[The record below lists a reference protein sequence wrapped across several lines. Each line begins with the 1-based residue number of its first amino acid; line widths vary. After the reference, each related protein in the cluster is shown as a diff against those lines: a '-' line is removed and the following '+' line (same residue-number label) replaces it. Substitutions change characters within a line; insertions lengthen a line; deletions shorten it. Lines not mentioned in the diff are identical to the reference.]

1 MARPSLLLF
10 LLLPFLLPAQTA
22 EKQTFISLDKV
33 LLRGKVV
40 DAQTLAPLEFATV
53 AVHRL
58 PDSTLANGGLSD
70 SGGVFSLALKPG
82 LYYVRIDYLSY
93 KTRYIGRVDLRNKT
107 DVHDLGAI
115 ELEPSAS
122 ALKEVVISAEKSQLQ
137 FGLDKKVFNV
147 GTDLANKGGSA
158 ADILDNVPSV
168 TVDVEGNV
176 SLRGSE
182 NVRILID
189 GKPSGLVA
197 FGSSGL
203 RQLPANMIDR
213 VEIVTNPSAKYE
225 AEGMAGI
232 INIVLKKEQAPG
244 FHGAVDLTA
253 GYPQEYGA
261 ALNLNYRRNRLN
273 FFANYGLRYNQ
284 SPGSGS
290 QYQTFFNNDTTFITD
305 LTQERTRGGLS
316 NNLRLGADYF
326 FNPRS
331 SLTTAFHWRYG
342 NDNNLSNIVYRDFIN
357 NLENPSDVTR
367 RTDDEKETEPNL
379 EYSLDYK
386 KTFQREGREF
396 KASLRYQDN
405 SEHERSDYTEQYFRP
420 DGAPS
425 GRPDYFQ
432 RSDNRE
438 SERNL
443 ILQADYE
450 HPFGKEGKFEAGYR
464 GGIRDIRNKYRVEE
478 LVSDEWRT
486 LPGLSNNVLYDENIQ
501 ALYATLGNKVERL
514 SWQGGLR
521 LEVSDVR
528 TELLETNEVNQ
539 RPIYANLFPS
549 AHVGYELG
557 GENSVQVSYSRRIR
571 RPHFRELN
579 PFSMFSDARNFSAGN
594 PDLNPEFTDS
604 YELGHLKRWQAG
616 SLSSSV
622 YYRHTT
628 GVVERIRT
636 QLSDTS
642 SLTRPVNLSDR
653 NDVGLEFTA
662 SFEPLKVWKI
672 NGNLNFFRSITEGQ
686 FEGQNFNAEAYTWF
700 GRVSNRFTLWKKVDV
715 QATFN
720 YRAPRNTTQGR
731 SKALYHADLGISMD
745 ILDKNA
751 TLTFNVRD
759 VFNSRR
765 WRWVTE
771 GADFYNE
778 GDFQWRARQ
787 MSLTMNYRIN
797 RKKDMKPERDGEGGE
812 GMDGGLN

>member
-53 AVHRL
+53 AIHRL
-58 PDSTLANGGLSD
+58 PDSTLANGGLTD

-82 LYYVRIDYLSY
+82 LYYARIDFLSFE
-93 KTRYIGRVDLRNKT
+93 TRYLGRIDLRNET
-107 DVHDLGAI
+107 EVHDLGTI
-115 ELEPSAS
+115 ELKPSAS

-197 FGSSGL
+197 FGSNGL

-244 FHGAVDLTA
+244 FHGAIDLTA

-261 ALNLNYRRNRLN
+261 ALSLNYRRNRLN

-290 QYQTFFNNDTTFITD
+290 QYQTFFSNDTTYITD
-305 LTQERTRGGLS
+305 LTQDRTRGGLS

-326 FNPRS
+326 FNPRN

-342 NDNNLSNIVYRDFIN
+342 NDNNLSNIVYRDFVN
-357 NLENPSDVTR
+357 NFETPSDVTR

-379 EYSLDYK
+379 EYALDYK

-420 DGAPS
+420 DGLPS
-425 GRPDYFQ
+425 GRADYFQ

-443 ILQADYE
+443 ILQADYD

-486 LPGLSNNVLYDENIQ
+486 LPGLSNDVLYDENIQ
-501 ALYATLGNKVERL
+501 ALYATLGNKIERL

-557 GENSVQVSYSRRIR
+557 GENSVQISYSRRIR
-571 RPHFRELN
+571 RPNFRELN

-622 YYRHTT
+622 YYRRTT

-672 NGNLNFFRSITEGQ
+672 NGNLNFFRSITKGQYEGQ
-686 FEGQNFNAEAYTWF
+686 DFNAEAYTWF